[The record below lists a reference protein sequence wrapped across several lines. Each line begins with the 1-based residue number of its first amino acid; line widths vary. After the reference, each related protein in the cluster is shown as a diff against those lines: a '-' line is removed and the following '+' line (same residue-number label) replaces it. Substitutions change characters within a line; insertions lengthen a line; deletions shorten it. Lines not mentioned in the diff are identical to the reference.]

1 MLAWRQRR
9 AVGNI
14 HHCWW
19 MQDVINKLP
28 FGSSGFGCDMT
39 TAINYVNCMFIDFAS
54 ENDLELYLKSRDEI
68 MTSELYGRL
77 AAAGLKRQVV
87 SKVWNKDQFRIS
99 VVFEYSSKEA
109 FEECLAIF
117 GELERSEFMDKF
129 AVKFQNNR
137 GVVISEFE
145 A

>member
-1 MLAWRQRR
+1 
-9 AVGNI
+9 
-14 HHCWW
+14 
-19 MQDVINKLP
+19 
-28 FGSSGFGCDMT
+28 MT
-39 TAINYVNCMFIDFAS
+39 PDIY
-54 ENDLELYLKSRDEI
+54 R
-68 MTSELYGRL
+68 RL

-109 FEECLAIF
+109 FETCRGIF
-117 GELERSEFMDKF
+117 SELERSEFMSKF

-137 GVVISEFE
+137 GVVISEFT

>member
-1 MLAWRQRR
+1 MEPLVIQSLGYDLALPQ
-9 AVGNI
+9 GI
-14 HHCWW
+14 TELPCLQGHH
-19 MQDVINKLP
+19 
-28 FGSSGFGCDMT
+28 
-39 TAINYVNCMFIDFAS
+39 FAS

-68 MTSELYGRL
+68 MTSELYDRL

-99 VVFEYSSKEA
+99 VIFEYSSKDA
-109 FEECLAIF
+109 FEKCRTIF
-117 GELERSEFMDKF
+117 GELERSEFMNKF

>member
-1 MLAWRQRR
+1 MNDAT
-9 AVGNI
+9 N
-14 HHCWW
+14 
-19 MQDVINKLP
+19 
-28 FGSSGFGCDMT
+28 F
-39 TAINYVNCMFIDFAS
+39 VNCMLIDFAS
-54 ENDLELYLKSRDEI
+54 ENDLEFYLKTREEV
-68 MTSELYGRL
+68 MTPEVYDRL

-99 VVFEYSSKEA
+99 VVFEYSSKDA
-109 FEECLAIF
+109 FESCRAIF
-117 GELERSEFMDKF
+117 AELERSEFMSKF

>member
-1 MLAWRQRR
+1 MLAWRQQRP
-9 AVGNI
+9 VGDI
-14 HHCWW
+14 HHSWW
-19 MQDVINKLP
+19 MQDVINILP
-28 FGSSGFGCDMT
+28 FGLSGFGCDMT
-39 TAINYVNCMFIDFAS
+39 NAINYVNCMLIDFAS

-68 MTSELYGRL
+68 MTPELYDRL

-87 SKVWNKDQFRIS
+87 SKVWNKDQFRLS
-99 VVFEYSSKEA
+99 VVFEYSSKDA
-109 FEECLAIF
+109 FEKCREIF
-117 GELERSEFMDKF
+117 SELESTDFMSKF